1 MSRGIGNAMLGE
13 LERRLVMAGVHRVQ
27 CLLSGDSEIGAL
39 ALEHAGY
46 TARQGMVFYERLV
59 PPRAIVL
66 FGPPGTGKTTF
77 AKGAASRR
85 AARPGRAGGDLGPL
99 PGCVLT

>member
-1 MSRGIGNAMLGE
+1 
-13 LERRLVMAGVHRVQ
+13 
-27 CLLSGDSEIGAL
+27 
-39 ALEHAGY
+39 
-46 TARQGMVFYERLV
+46 MVFYERLV
-59 PPRAIVL
+59 PPWAIVL

-85 AARPGRAGGDLGPL
+85 AARPGPAGGDLGPL